1 MRPKIEI
8 FFTETFIK
16 LMEVLVILNIA
27 FEFKKLSYKQQCIK
41 IRLPLLN
48 RHLHLPWLLELSFA
62 LLQLRKSPNE
72 TKELFILALT

>member
-1 MRPKIEI
+1 
-8 FFTETFIK
+8 
-16 LMEVLVILNIA
+16 MEVLVILNIA

-62 LLQLRKSPNE
+62 LL
-72 TKELFILALT
+72 